1 MSINNNRFNLYYI
14 YLITNKIDGR
24 TYVGKRKCPK
34 NKTPETDKYM
44 GSGIDLVPDQEKLG
58 IENFSKDILAICHS
72 LEEENILEKIY
83 IKLYKDVGKAEY
95 NRSIGGDGG
104 YTGDESYRKIGL
116 KQKKCWENPEYRKRQ
131 SESHKGIS
139 PANKGVPMTPEQYER
154 FLQGMA
160 KRKTK
165 PVSEEWRKNH
175 SEFMKTFWNSGK
187 MNRKSIK
194 GRKYSLEEYEHH
206 KEGWKRSAEKSKG
219 KPTWNKGKHGVYS
232 AETLRKMSESRKG
245 KPFPGDASKKSS
257 EITRGSKWWNNGS
270 ENKRSKIC
278 PGEDWVLGRLS
289 WKK

>member
-1 MSINNNRFNLYYI
+1 MSINNRFNLYYI

-24 TYVGKRKCPK
+24 TYIGKRQCPK

-58 IENFSKDILAICHS
+58 IENFSKNILAICHS
-72 LEEENILEKIY
+72 LEEENILERIY

-104 YTGDESYRKIGL
+104 YTGEESYRKIGL

-154 FLQGMA
+154 YLQSIA

-165 PVSEEWRKNH
+165 PVSEEWRK
-175 SEFMKTFWNSGK
+175 KTF
-187 MNRKSIK
+187 
-194 GRKYSLEEYEHH
+194 
-206 KEGWKRSAEKSKG
+206 
-219 KPTWNKGKHGVYS
+219 
-232 AETLRKMSESRKG
+232 
-245 KPFPGDASKKSS
+245 
-257 EITRGSKWWNNGS
+257 
-270 ENKRSKIC
+270 
-278 PGEDWVLGRLS
+278 
-289 WKK
+289 

>member
-1 MSINNNRFNLYYI
+1 MSNDNNRFNLYYI

-24 TYVGKRKCPK
+24 TYVGKRQCPK

-44 GSGIDLVPDQEKLG
+44 GSGIYLVPDQEKLG

-72 LEEENILEKIY
+72 LEEENILERIY

-95 NRSIGGDGG
+95 NHARGGDGG
-104 YTGDESYRKIGL
+104 YTGEESYRKIGL

-139 PANKGVPMTPEQYER
+139 PGNKGVPMTPEQYER
-154 FLQGMA
+154 CLQA
-160 KRKTK
+160 VARRKIK

-175 SEFMKTFWNSGK
+175 SEFMRAFWNSGK

-206 KEGWKRSAEKSKG
+206 KESWKRNAEKRKG
-219 KPTWNKGKHGVYS
+219 KPAWNKGKHGIYS
-232 AETLRKMSESRKG
+232 VETLGKMSELRKG
-245 KPFPGDASKKSS
+245 KPFFSEASKKSR
-257 EITRGSKWWNNGS
+257 EIIRGSKWWNNGL